1 MKDLV
6 SKRRQNAER
15 RGRFSEWLAAAFLQL
30 RGYSILAR
38 RYKCPAGE
46 IDLVAR
52 RGKTIVFAEVKARAD
67 LDSAVFAVT
76 RRTQRRIGAAAAS
89 FLARHRGLANCGVR
103 YDILAVAGFRI
114 RHIPN
119 AWRNGE

>member
-1 MKDLV
+1 MKEPV
-6 SKRRQNAER
+6 RKRRQEAEK
-15 RGRFSEWLAAAFLQL
+15 RGRFSEWMAAAFLQAK
-30 RGYSILAR
+30 GYSILAR
-38 RYKCPAGE
+38 RYKCKAGE

-52 RGKTIVFAEVKARAD
+52 RGNVVVFAEVKARGD

-89 FLARHRGLANCGVR
+89 FLARHRGLAKYGVR

-114 RHIPN
+114 RHIAN
-119 AWRNGE
+119 AWRDGD

>member
-1 MKDLV
+1 MKETV
-6 SKRRQNAER
+6 KTRRQNAEK
-15 RGRFSEWLAAAFLQL
+15 RGRYSEWLAAAFLQL
-30 RGYSILAR
+30 KGYSILAR

-52 RGKTIVFAEVKARAD
+52 RGKLIIFAEVKARAD
-67 LDSAVFAVT
+67 IDSAIFAVT
-76 RRTQRRIGAAAAS
+76 RRNQQRIAAAAS
-89 FLARHRGLANCGVR
+89 SFLARRRGLADYGVR

-114 RHIPN
+114 RHIQN